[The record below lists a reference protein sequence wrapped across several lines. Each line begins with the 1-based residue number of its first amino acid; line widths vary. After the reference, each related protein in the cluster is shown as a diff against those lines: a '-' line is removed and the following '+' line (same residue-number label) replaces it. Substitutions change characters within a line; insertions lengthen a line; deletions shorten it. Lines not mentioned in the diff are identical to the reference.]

1 MPSTRLDEAAR
12 GELLRIAARAVES
25 GFEAGRADVLEVEA
39 LPPALRA
46 FLASFVTLTV
56 DGSLRGCCGTLEARR
71 PLAADVW
78 HNALA
83 SAFRDPRFE
92 PLSRREWPAASLEV
106 SILSPHEALDA
117 STEAALEAALVPGLD
132 GLVLEW
138 RGQRATFLPKVW
150 EQLPDR
156 RQFLRH
162 LKAKAG
168 WAPGFWAAD
177 IRAWRYRAEV
187 VAVEHPARLAGG
199 T

>member
-12 GELLRIAARAVES
+12 GELLRIAARAIQS
-25 GFEAGRADVLEVEA
+25 GFEADRAGVPEVDA

-46 FLASFVTLTV
+46 LLASFVTLTV
-56 DGSLRGCCGTLEARR
+56 EGSLRGCCGSLEARR

-83 SAFRDPRFE
+83 SAFRDPMFV

-106 SILSPHEALDA
+106 SVLSPQEALDA
-117 STEAALEAALVPGLD
+117 SAEAALEAALVPGRD

-156 RQFLRH
+156 RAFLRH
-162 LKAKAG
+162 LKTKAG

-177 IRAWRYRAEV
+177 IRAWRYEAEV
-187 VAVEHPARLAGG
+187 VAVEHPSRLAAG